1 MRNERHITCT
11 VLKMYA
17 WDLTVHMCIL
27 IHACTI
33 QCLKLHVFC
42 ILIMHVHASLVY
54 NYTCMYMYTYLC
66 AFVCLCVLG
75 LVVEKHYKIIFIFDV

>member
-1 MRNERHITCT
+1 MKNEWHITCT

-17 WDLTVHMCIL
+17 CDLTVHMCIL
-27 IHACTI
+27 IRACTI

-54 NYTCMYMYTYLC
+54 NYMHVHVHVLVRFCVSLC
-66 AFVCLCVLG
+66 TWACS
-75 LVVEKHYKIIFIFDV
+75 